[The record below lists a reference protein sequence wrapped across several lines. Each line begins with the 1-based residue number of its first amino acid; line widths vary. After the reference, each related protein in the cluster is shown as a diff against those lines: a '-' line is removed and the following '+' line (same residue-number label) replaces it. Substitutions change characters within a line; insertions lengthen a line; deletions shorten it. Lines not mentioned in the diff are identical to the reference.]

1 MVNDL
6 DDDLE
11 AVEPKLK
18 KARIRWERMGSN
30 KVKENKFKPK
40 SNDCPF

>member
-1 MVNDL
+1 MFNDL

-11 AVEPKLK
+11 DVELKLK
-18 KARIRWERMGSN
+18 KARIRWERMG

-40 SNDCPF
+40 SNDYPL